1 MISKPQKGIQTA
13 FFVFNIICILFR
25 AARSQGFD
33 KEIFSEASAQCKS
46 LRKYRFMKLFT
57 QYEDNLTLVSLEAQY
72 LTQNF
77 TLGMVHSPR

>member
-1 MISKPQKGIQTA
+1 
-13 FFVFNIICILFR
+13 
-25 AARSQGFD
+25 
-33 KEIFSEASAQCKS
+33 
-46 LRKYRFMKLFT
+46 MKLFT